1 MELNI
6 RTALGSY
13 QTSGPRHLPNTAFYK
28 RVSDKFG
35 KIFWGVDLYL
45 EMMHKGHIVVEN
57 K

>member
-13 QTSGPRHLPNTAFYK
+13 QTSGSRHLPNTAFCE
-28 RVSDKFG
+28 RVTDKFG
-35 KIFWGVDLYL
+35 KFCWGVDLYL
-45 EMMHKGHIVVEN
+45 EMMHEGHIVVEN